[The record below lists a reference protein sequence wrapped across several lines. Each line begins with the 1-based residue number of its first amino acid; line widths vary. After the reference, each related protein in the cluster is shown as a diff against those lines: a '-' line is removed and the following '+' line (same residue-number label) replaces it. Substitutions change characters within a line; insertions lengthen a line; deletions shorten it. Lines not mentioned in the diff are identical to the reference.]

1 MPKRAAW
8 VASVG
13 TLAAALLLAASAGA
27 AVQTDITV
35 EATAAL
41 TPVSFPLADA
51 EGDTCVPASGSTFP
65 VGATP
70 VTCNAMAYGFTVT
83 VTDNTPPTITV
94 PAPIVAA
101 ATDSNGAQVDYTA
114 TAFDLVDGPVL
125 PTCAPASGS
134 EFGFGTTTV
143 TCNAVDSHGNPSTP
157 ATFSV
162 TVVDTPP
169 VITVPAPPIVAQ
181 ATDSSGASVGYTVTA
196 SDVVDGSDPVTC
208 APVSGSVFGF
218 GPTTVTCNAVDS
230 QGGASQATFPVTVVD
245 TTPPVITVP
254 APIVKEAT
262 GPSGA
267 PVAFTATASD
277 AVDGSDPV
285 TCAPASG
292 SVFALGSTTVT
303 CNAEDSHHN
312 ASPPATFSVTV
323 ADTTPP
329 VITVPA
335 PIIVQ
340 ADSSSGAVVAY
351 GVTAVDLVDG
361 PVAAACL
368 PASGSLFVVGTTTVT
383 CNAKDAKNNAAAPK
397 SFTVKVTAPPVVPG
411 PPGTPPPPTTTVPA
425 PLLPPTLKP
434 QPVSNFTAAPGDR
447 RVLVS
452 WKLPAGA
459 GLHVELQRTTGGGS
473 PKTIYVGAALS
484 FADTHLQNGST
495 YTYSIVVVDA
505 AGNRSNS
512 LSEKAS
518 PKAVALVAPPAGARL
533 TSAPT
538 LVWVP
543 TRKATYY
550 NVQLY
555 RGGRKILSIWP
566 GSNRL
571 ALKRH
576 WIFGGRAFT
585 LSPGQYNWY
594 VWPGF
599 GPHRAQKYGSP
610 LGNSMFQ
617 LTG

>member
-1 MPKRAAW
+1 MDSHGNP
-8 VASVG
+8 S
-13 TLAAALLLAASAGA
+13 
-27 AVQTDITV
+27 
-35 EATAAL
+35 
-41 TPVSFPLADA
+41 P
-51 EGDTCVPASGSTFP
+51 PATFP
-65 VGATP
+65 VKVVDT
-70 VTCNAMAYGFTVT
+70 
-83 VTDNTPPTITV
+83 TPPTITV
-94 PAPIVAA
+94 AA
-101 ATDSNGAQVDYTA
+101 SVDAEATGPSGALVDYPA
-114 TAFDLVDGPVL
+114 TASDLVDGTVL
-125 PTCAPASGS
+125 PTCTPASGS
-134 EFGFGTTTV
+134 LFVLGSTTV
-143 TCNAVDSHGNPSTP
+143 TCNAVDSHGNPSH
-157 ATFSV
+157 A
-162 TVVDTPP
+162 
-169 VITVPAPPIVAQ
+169 A
-181 ATDSSGASVGYTVTA
+181 
-196 SDVVDGSDPVTC
+196 
-208 APVSGSVFGF
+208 
-218 GPTTVTCNAVDS
+218 
-230 QGGASQATFPVTVVD
+230 FPVKVVD

-254 APIVKEAT
+254 APIV
-262 GPSGA
+262 
-267 PVAFTATASD
+267 
-277 AVDGSDPV
+277 
-285 TCAPASG
+285 
-292 SVFALGSTTVT
+292 
-303 CNAEDSHHN
+303 
-312 ASPPATFSVTV
+312 
-323 ADTTPP
+323 
-329 VITVPA
+329 
-335 PIIVQ
+335 VQ

-411 PPGTPPPPTTTVPA
+411 PPVTPPPPTTTAPA

-434 QPVSNFTAAPGDR
+434 QPVSNFTTAPGDR

-452 WKLPAGA
+452 WKLPAGD

-505 AGNRSNS
+505 AGNRSSS
-512 LSEKAS
+512 LSQKAS
-518 PKAVALVAPPAGARL
+518 PKALALVAPPAGARL

-543 TRKATYY
+543 TRNATYY

-555 RGGRKILSIWP
+555 RSGQKILSIWP

-599 GPHRAQKYGSP
+599 GPHRARKYGSP

>member
-1 MPKRAAW
+1 MPRKGAW
-8 VASVG
+8 AVPFIALVVS
-13 TLAAALLLAASAGA
+13 LLLAAPAGA
-27 AVQTDITV
+27 DAPVNPQTDITA
-35 EATAAL
+35 EATSTAGASVL
-41 TPVSFPLADA
+41 YPVAGMDA
-51 EGDTCVPASGSTFP
+51 VNCDVPRGTTFA
-65 VGATP
+65 VG
-70 VTCNAMAYGFTVT
+70 
-83 VTDNTPPTITV
+83 PPTTV
-94 PAPIVAA
+94 SCQAPEA
-101 ATDSNGAQVDYTA
+101 SS
-114 TAFDLVDGPVL
+114 VL
-125 PTCAPASGS
+125 QP
-134 EFGFGTTTV
+134 F
-143 TCNAVDSHGNPSTP
+143 
-157 ATFSV
+157 TFTV
-162 TVVDTPP
+162 TVVDTPVLSLPSAPDP
-169 VITVPAPPIVAQ
+169 VEATSGAGAVVTYIEPT
-181 ATDSSGASVGYTVTA
+181 ATDFFPVTVTCDHH
-196 SDVVDGSDPVTC
+196 SNDTFPVG
-208 APVSGSVFGF
+208 V
-218 GPTTVTCNAVDS
+218 TTVTCTATDANHNSTV
-230 QGGASQATFPVTVVD
+230 GAFAVTVTD
-245 TTPPVITVP
+245 
-254 APIVKEAT
+254 K
-262 GPSGA
+262 
-267 PVAFTATASD
+267 
-277 AVDGSDPV
+277 
-285 TCAPASG
+285 
-292 SVFALGSTTVT
+292 
-303 CNAEDSHHN
+303 
-312 ASPPATFSVTV
+312 
-323 ADTTPP
+323 TPP

-473 PKTIYVGAALS
+473 PKTFYVGAALS